1 MARLEVEC
9 TERSGILAKFSRKRS
24 RDSDMPTFVRAN
36 CHERREN
43 RMRQSGVRRA
53 EPLRKHGR
61 QQLADGAIERSDTRE
76 MDPWVTAFQAHEETL
91 HAGTQTEPLPID
103 CACSAGEEPIVACLI
118 RRYRAERGQRV
129 SELRRRQPAR
139 NAPERLLS
147 GLLACAQQAHQAGD
161 RVGMTWGHSAY
172 QSYGAAPTA
181 GPPNRSRLVELATD
195 DSLAGA
201 GGNVYEGT
209 RVAIMARPT
218 GTHVRVRLAVIP
230 AGASD
235 AEAGL
240 GRAA

>member
-1 MARLEVEC
+1 M
-9 TERSGILAKFSRKRS
+9 
-24 RDSDMPTFVRAN
+24 DS
-36 CHERREN
+36 
-43 RMRQSGVRRA
+43 
-53 EPLRKHGR
+53 
-61 QQLADGAIERSDTRE
+61 
-76 MDPWVTAFQAHEETL
+76 WVTAFQAHEETL
-91 HAGTQTEPLPID
+91 HAGTQTKPLPID

-118 RRYRAERGQRV
+118 RRYCPESGRRV
-129 SELRRRQPAR
+129 GKLRRRQPTG
-139 NAPERLLS
+139 NAPERLLR
-147 GLLACAQQAHQAGD
+147 GLLARAQQADQAGD
-161 RVGMTWGHSAY
+161 RVDMTWEHSAY
-172 QSYGAAPTA
+172 QSRGAAPTA

-218 GTHVRVRLAVIP
+218 STHVRVRLAVIP